1 MPQRFKKN
9 KPLTRLDKALAAIVL
24 VVTATTGM
32 LGAAPAQAQAQV
44 QGTWPDK
51 PLKLVVPYPAGG
63 NADNTARLLAT
74 QLGQRLGQ
82 PVVVDNR
89 PGGSGTIGAAAVAK
103 APADGYTL
111 LLDATAFTVNPS
123 LFPKLPFDAV
133 KDFAP
138 ISLVLQVPLLMV
150 VPAASPFQSVADVAK
165 AAKARPGHLTYASAG
180 NGGAQHLAGEL
191 FKQGHKVAITHIP
204 YRGGAPALTDLIGGQ
219 VDVMFSATTAS
230 GPFVKSGKLRALA
243 ITSPRRAEGWEAVP
257 TVAESGVPGFQV
269 SEWNGLFA
277 PAGTPR
283 PVLERLEAETRAI
296 VASPEMKK
304 RFAELGVQGVG
315 SSAQEFSAFL
325 KAETTKWAEVIR
337 TAGIRID

>member
-1 MPQRFKKN
+1 MIQILKTNR
-9 KPLTRLDKALAAIVL
+9 PLTLANKALVAMAL
-24 VVTATTGM
+24 VVTATAGV
-32 LGAAPAQAQAQV
+32 LSAAPAQA

-82 PVVVDNR
+82 QVVVDNR
-89 PGGSGTIGAAAVAK
+89 PGGSGTIGAAVVAK

-123 LFPKLPFDAV
+123 LFPKLPFDAT

-150 VPAASPFQSVADVAK
+150 VPANSPFQSVADVAK
-165 AAKARPGHLTYASAG
+165 AARARPGHLTYASAG

-191 FKQGHKVAITHIP
+191 FKQGQKVAITHIP

-219 VDVMFSATTAS
+219 VDLMFSATTAS

-243 ITSPRRAEGWEAVP
+243 ISSPRRVEGWESVP

-325 KAETTKWAEVIR
+325 KTESTKWDEVIR
-337 TAGIRID
+337 TSGIRMD

>member
-9 KPLTRLDKALAAIVL
+9 RPLALVNQALVAMVF
-24 VVTATTGM
+24 VVTSAASM
-32 LGAAPAQAQAQV
+32 LGAVPAQA

-82 PVVVDNR
+82 QVVVDNR

-123 LFPKLPFDAV
+123 LFPKLSFDAA

-150 VPAASPFQSVADVAK
+150 VPTASPFQSVADVTK

-191 FKQGHKVAITHIP
+191 FKQGQKVAITHIP

-230 GPFVKSGKLRALA
+230 GPFVKSSKLRALA
-243 ITSPRRAEGWEAVP
+243 ISAPRRVEGWEAVP

-315 SSAQEFSAFL
+315 SSAQEFSDFL
-325 KAETTKWAEVIR
+325 KTETTKWAQVIR
-337 TAGIRID
+337 TSGIRID

>member
-1 MPQRFKKN
+1 MIQIFKTN
-9 KPLTRLDKALAAIVL
+9 RPLTLVNKALAAMVL
-24 VVTATTGM
+24 VVSATAGV
-32 LGAAPAQAQAQV
+32 LSAAPAQAQGA
-44 QGTWPDK
+44 WPDK

-82 PVVVDNR
+82 QVVVDNR
-89 PGGSGTIGAAAVAK
+89 PGGSGTIGAAVVAK

-123 LFPKLPFDAV
+123 LFPKLPFDAA

-150 VPAASPFQSVADVAK
+150 VPANSPFQSVADVAK
-165 AAKARPGHLTYASAG
+165 AARARPGHLTYASAG

-191 FKQGHKVAITHIP
+191 FKQGQKVAITHIP

-219 VDVMFSATTAS
+219 VDMMFSATTAS

-243 ITSPRRAEGWEAVP
+243 ISSPGRVEGWESVP

-337 TAGIRID
+337 TSGIRMD

>member
-1 MPQRFKKN
+1 MTQILKTNR
-9 KPLTRLDKALAAIVL
+9 PLTLANKALAAMAL
-24 VVTATTGM
+24 VVTATAGV
-32 LGAAPAQAQAQV
+32 LSAAPAQA

-82 PVVVDNR
+82 QVVVDNR

-123 LFPKLPFDAV
+123 LFPKLPFDAA

-150 VPAASPFQSVADVAK
+150 VPANSPFQSVADVAK
-165 AAKARPGHLTYASAG
+165 AARARPGHLTYASAG

-191 FKQGHKVAITHIP
+191 FKQGQKVAITHIP

-219 VDVMFSATTAS
+219 VDMMFSATTAS

-243 ITSPRRAEGWEAVP
+243 ISSPRRVEGWESVP

-315 SSAQEFSAFL
+315 SSAQEFSSFL

-337 TAGIRID
+337 TSGIRMD

>member
-1 MPQRFKKN
+1 MIQILRTN
-9 KPLTRLDKALAAIVL
+9 RPLTLANKALAAMAL
-24 VVTATTGM
+24 VVTATAGV
-32 LGAAPAQAQAQV
+32 LSAAPAQA

-63 NADNTARLLAT
+63 DADNTARLLAT
-74 QLGQRLGQ
+74 QLGHRLGQ
-82 PVVVDNR
+82 QVVVDNR

-111 LLDATAFTVNPS
+111 LLDATAFTVNPN
-123 LFPKLPFDAV
+123 LFPKLPFDAA

-150 VPAASPFQSVADVAK
+150 VPANSPFQSVADLAK
-165 AAKARPGHLTYASAG
+165 AARARPGHLTYASAG

-191 FKQGHKVAITHIP
+191 FKQGQKVAITHIP

-219 VDVMFSATTAS
+219 VDMMFSATTAS

-243 ITSPRRAEGWEAVP
+243 ISSPRRVEGWESVP

-283 PVLERLEAETRAI
+283 PVLERLEAEARAI

-315 SSAQEFSAFL
+315 SSAQEFSSFL

-337 TAGIRID
+337 TSGIRMD

>member
-1 MPQRFKKN
+1 M
-9 KPLTRLDKALAAIVL
+9 
-24 VVTATTGM
+24 
-32 LGAAPAQAQAQV
+32 
-44 QGTWPDK
+44 
-51 PLKLVVPYPAGG
+51 
-63 NADNTARLLAT
+63 
-74 QLGQRLGQ
+74 
-82 PVVVDNR
+82 
-89 PGGSGTIGAAAVAK
+89 
-103 APADGYTL
+103 
-111 LLDATAFTVNPS
+111 
-123 LFPKLPFDAV
+123 
-133 KDFAP
+133 
-138 ISLVLQVPLLMV
+138 
-150 VPAASPFQSVADVAK
+150 
-165 AAKARPGHLTYASAG
+165 
-180 NGGAQHLAGEL
+180 
-191 FKQGHKVAITHIP
+191 AITHIP

-243 ITSPRRAEGWEAVP
+243 ISSPRRVEGWESVP

-315 SSAQEFSAFL
+315 SSAQEFSSFL

-337 TAGIRID
+337 SSGIRMD

>member
-1 MPQRFKKN
+1 MK
-9 KPLTRLDKALAAIVL
+9 LDKKRRLVLMQQALAAISL
-24 VVTATTGM
+24 VAIG
-32 LGAAPAQAQAQV
+32 LPAQAQN
-44 QGTWPDK
+44 WPER
-51 PLKLVVPYPAGG
+51 PIKLVVPYPAGG

-74 QLGQRLGQ
+74 QLSGRLGQ
-82 PVVVDNR
+82 QVVVDNR

-123 LFPKLPFDAV
+123 LFAKLPFDAA

-138 ISLVLQVPLLMV
+138 ISLVMQAPLLLV
-150 VPAASPFQSVADVAK
+150 VPAASPFKTVADVVQ
-165 AAKARPGHLTYASAG
+165 AAKSKPGRLTYASAG

-191 FKQGHKVAITHIP
+191 FKQGAKVSMTHIP

-219 VDVMFSATTAS
+219 VDLMFSATTAS

-243 ITSPRRAEGWEAVP
+243 ISSAQHTPGWEQVP
-257 TVAESGVPGFQV
+257 TVAESGLPGFQV
-269 SEWNGLFA
+269 NEWNGLFA
-277 PAGTPR
+277 PAGTPQ
-283 PVLERLEAETRAI
+283 PVLQRLETETRAI

-315 SSAQEFSAFL
+315 SSAQEFKSFVQS
-325 KAETTKWAEVIR
+325 ETAKWAGVIR
-337 TAGIRID
+337 TSGIRMD

>member
-1 MPQRFKKN
+1 MIQILKTNR
-9 KPLTRLDKALAAIVL
+9 PLTLANKALAAMAL
-24 VVTATTGM
+24 VVTATAGV
-32 LGAAPAQAQAQV
+32 LSAAPAQA

-63 NADNTARLLAT
+63 DADNTARLLAT

-82 PVVVDNR
+82 QVVVDNR

-123 LFPKLPFDAV
+123 LFPKLPFDAA

-150 VPAASPFQSVADVAK
+150 VPANSPFQSVADLAK
-165 AAKARPGHLTYASAG
+165 AARARPGHLTYASAG

-191 FKQGHKVAITHIP
+191 FKQGQKVAITHIP

-219 VDVMFSATTAS
+219 VDLMFSATTAS

-243 ITSPRRAEGWEAVP
+243 ISSPRRVEGWESVP

-315 SSAQEFSAFL
+315 SSAQEFSSFL

-337 TAGIRID
+337 TSGIRMD

>member
-1 MPQRFKKN
+1 MIQILKTNR
-9 KPLTRLDKALAAIVL
+9 PLTLANKALAAMAL
-24 VVTATTGM
+24 VVTATAGV
-32 LGAAPAQAQAQV
+32 LSAAPAQA

-82 PVVVDNR
+82 QVVVDNR
-89 PGGSGTIGAAAVAK
+89 PGGSGTIGAAVVAK

-123 LFPKLPFDAV
+123 LFPKLPFDAA

-150 VPAASPFQSVADVAK
+150 VSANSPFQSVADVAK

-191 FKQGHKVAITHIP
+191 FKQGQKVALTHIP

-219 VDVMFSATTAS
+219 VDLMFSATTAS

-243 ITSPRRAEGWEAVP
+243 ISSPRRVEGWESVP

-315 SSAQEFSAFL
+315 SSAQEFSSFL

-337 TAGIRID
+337 TSGIRMD

>member
-1 MPQRFKKN
+1 MIQILKTNR
-9 KPLTRLDKALAAIVL
+9 PLTLANKALAAMAL
-24 VVTATTGM
+24 VVTATAGV
-32 LGAAPAQAQAQV
+32 LSAAPAQA

-82 PVVVDNR
+82 QVVVDNR

-123 LFPKLPFDAV
+123 LFPKLPFDAA

-150 VPAASPFQSVADVAK
+150 VPANSPFQSVADLVK
-165 AAKARPGHLTYASAG
+165 AARARPGHLTYASAG

-191 FKQGHKVAITHIP
+191 FKQGQKVAITHIP

-219 VDVMFSATTAS
+219 VDMMFSATTAS

-243 ITSPRRAEGWEAVP
+243 ISSPRRVEGWESVP

-304 RFAELGVQGVG
+304 RFAELGV
-315 SSAQEFSAFL
+315 
-325 KAETTKWAEVIR
+325 
-337 TAGIRID
+337 

>member
-1 MPQRFKKN
+1 MIQILKTNR
-9 KPLTRLDKALAAIVL
+9 PLTLANKALAAMAL
-24 VVTATTGM
+24 VVTATAGV
-32 LGAAPAQAQAQV
+32 LSAAPAQA

-82 PVVVDNR
+82 QVVVDNR

-123 LFPKLPFDAV
+123 LFPKLPFDAA

-150 VPAASPFQSVADVAK
+150 VPANSPFQSVADLAK
-165 AAKARPGHLTYASAG
+165 AARARPGHLTYASAG

-191 FKQGHKVAITHIP
+191 FKQGQKVAITHIP

-219 VDVMFSATTAS
+219 VDLMFSATTAS

-243 ITSPRRAEGWEAVP
+243 ISSPRRVEGWESVP

-283 PVLERLEAETRAI
+283 PVLERLEAEARAI

-315 SSAQEFSAFL
+315 SSAQEFSSFL

-337 TAGIRID
+337 TSGIRMD

>member
-1 MPQRFKKN
+1 MIQILKTNR
-9 KPLTRLDKALAAIVL
+9 PLTLANKALAAMAL
-24 VVTATTGM
+24 VVTATAGV
-32 LGAAPAQAQAQV
+32 LSAAPAQA

-82 PVVVDNR
+82 QVVVDNR
-89 PGGSGTIGAAAVAK
+89 PGGSGTIGATAVAK

-123 LFPKLPFDAV
+123 LFPKLPFDAA

-150 VPAASPFQSVADVAK
+150 VPANSPFQSMADVAK
-165 AAKARPGHLTYASAG
+165 AARARPGHLTYASAG

-191 FKQGHKVAITHIP
+191 FKQGQKVAITHIP

-230 GPFVKSGKLRALA
+230 GPFVKSGKLRPLA
-243 ITSPRRAEGWEAVP
+243 ISSPRRVEGWESVP

-283 PVLERLEAETRAI
+283 PVLERLEAEARAI

-315 SSAQEFSAFL
+315 SSAQEFSSFL

-337 TAGIRID
+337 TSGIRMD

>member
-1 MPQRFKKN
+1 MTQILKTNR
-9 KPLTRLDKALAAIVL
+9 PLTLANKALAAMAL
-24 VVTATTGM
+24 VVTATAGV
-32 LGAAPAQAQAQV
+32 LSAAPAQA

-82 PVVVDNR
+82 QVVVDNR

-123 LFPKLPFDAV
+123 LFPKLPFDAA

-150 VPAASPFQSVADVAK
+150 VPANSPFQSVADVAK
-165 AAKARPGHLTYASAG
+165 AARARPGHLTYASAG

-191 FKQGHKVAITHIP
+191 FKQGQKVAITHIP

-219 VDVMFSATTAS
+219 VDLMFSATTAS

-243 ITSPRRAEGWEAVP
+243 ISSPRRVEGWESVP

-315 SSAQEFSAFL
+315 SSAQEFSSFL

-337 TAGIRID
+337 TSGIRMD

>member
-1 MPQRFKKN
+1 MIQILKTKR
-9 KPLTRLDKALAAIVL
+9 PLTLANKALAAMAL
-24 VVTATTGM
+24 VVTATAGV
-32 LGAAPAQAQAQV
+32 LSAAPAQA

-82 PVVVDNR
+82 QVVVDNR

-123 LFPKLPFDAV
+123 LFPKLPFDAA

-150 VPAASPFQSVADVAK
+150 VPANSPFQSVADVAK
-165 AAKARPGHLTYASAG
+165 AARARPGHLTYASAG

-191 FKQGHKVAITHIP
+191 FKQGQKVAITHIP

-243 ITSPRRAEGWEAVP
+243 ISSPRRVEGWESVP

-315 SSAQEFSAFL
+315 SSAQEFSSFL

-337 TAGIRID
+337 TSGIRMD

>member
-1 MPQRFKKN
+1 MIQIPKTNR
-9 KPLTRLDKALAAIVL
+9 PLTLANKALAAMAL
-24 VVTATTGM
+24 VVTATAGV
-32 LGAAPAQAQAQV
+32 LSAAPAQA

-82 PVVVDNR
+82 QVVVDNR

-123 LFPKLPFDAV
+123 LFPKLPFDAA

-150 VPAASPFQSVADVAK
+150 VPANSPFQSVADVAK
-165 AAKARPGHLTYASAG
+165 AARARPGHLTYASAG

-191 FKQGHKVAITHIP
+191 FKQGQKVAITHIP

-219 VDVMFSATTAS
+219 VNLMFSATTAS

-243 ITSPRRAEGWEAVP
+243 ISSPRRVEGWESVP

-315 SSAQEFSAFL
+315 SSAQEFSSFL

-337 TAGIRID
+337 TSGIRMD

>member
-1 MPQRFKKN
+1 MIQILKTNR
-9 KPLTRLDKALAAIVL
+9 PLTLANKALAAMAL
-24 VVTATTGM
+24 VVTATAGV
-32 LGAAPAQAQAQV
+32 LSAAPAQA

-82 PVVVDNR
+82 QVVVDNR

-123 LFPKLPFDAV
+123 LFPKLPFDAA

-150 VPAASPFQSVADVAK
+150 VPANSPFQSVADVAK
-165 AAKARPGHLTYASAG
+165 AARARPGHLTYASAG

-191 FKQGHKVAITHIP
+191 FKQGQKVAITHIP

-219 VDVMFSATTAS
+219 VNLMFSATTAS

-243 ITSPRRAEGWEAVP
+243 ISSPRRVEGWESVP

-283 PVLERLEAETRAI
+283 PVLERLEAEARAI

-315 SSAQEFSAFL
+315 SSAQEFSSFL

-337 TAGIRID
+337 TSGIRMD

>member
-1 MPQRFKKN
+1 MTQILKTNR
-9 KPLTRLDKALAAIVL
+9 PLTLANKALAAMAL
-24 VVTATTGM
+24 VVTATAGV
-32 LGAAPAQAQAQV
+32 LSAAPAQA

-74 QLGQRLGQ
+74 HLGHRLGQ
-82 PVVVDNR
+82 QVVVDNR

-123 LFPKLPFDAV
+123 LFPKLPFDAA

-150 VPAASPFQSVADVAK
+150 VPANSPFQSVADVAK
-165 AAKARPGHLTYASAG
+165 AARARPGHLTYASAG

-191 FKQGHKVAITHIP
+191 FKQGQKVAITHIP

-219 VDVMFSATTAS
+219 VNLMFSATTAS

-243 ITSPRRAEGWEAVP
+243 ISSPRRVEGWESVP

-283 PVLERLEAETRAI
+283 PVLERLEAEARAI

-315 SSAQEFSAFL
+315 SSAQEFSSFL

-337 TAGIRID
+337 TSGIRMD

>member
-1 MPQRFKKN
+1 MIQILKTNR
-9 KPLTRLDKALAAIVL
+9 PLTLANKALAAMAL
-24 VVTATTGM
+24 VVTATAGV
-32 LGAAPAQAQAQV
+32 LSAAPAQA

-82 PVVVDNR
+82 QVVVDNR

-123 LFPKLPFDAV
+123 LFPKLPFDAA

-150 VPAASPFQSVADVAK
+150 VPANSPFQSVADVAK
-165 AAKARPGHLTYASAG
+165 AARARPGHLTYASAG

-191 FKQGHKVAITHIP
+191 FKQGQKVAITHIP

-219 VDVMFSATTAS
+219 VDLMFSATTAS

-243 ITSPRRAEGWEAVP
+243 ISSPRRVEGWESVP

-337 TAGIRID
+337 TAGIRMD

>member
-1 MPQRFKKN
+1 MTQILKTNR
-9 KPLTRLDKALAAIVL
+9 PLTLANKALVAMAL
-24 VVTATTGM
+24 VVTATAGV
-32 LGAAPAQAQAQV
+32 LSAAPAQA

-82 PVVVDNR
+82 QVVVDNR

-123 LFPKLPFDAV
+123 LFPKLPFDAA

-150 VPAASPFQSVADVAK
+150 VPANSPFQSVADVAK
-165 AAKARPGHLTYASAG
+165 AARARPGHLTYASAG

-191 FKQGHKVAITHIP
+191 FKQGQKVAITHIP

-219 VDVMFSATTAS
+219 VDLMFSATTAS

-243 ITSPRRAEGWEAVP
+243 ISSPRRVEGWESVP

-304 RFAELGVQGVG
+304 RFAELGV
-315 SSAQEFSAFL
+315 
-325 KAETTKWAEVIR
+325 
-337 TAGIRID
+337 

>member
-1 MPQRFKKN
+1 MIQIFKTN
-9 KPLTRLDKALAAIVL
+9 RPLTLVNKALAAMVL
-24 VVTATTGM
+24 VVSATAGV
-32 LGAAPAQAQAQV
+32 LSAAPAQAQGA
-44 QGTWPDK
+44 WPDK

-82 PVVVDNR
+82 QVVVDNR

-123 LFPKLPFDAV
+123 LFPKLPFDAA

-150 VPAASPFQSVADVAK
+150 VPANSPFQSVADVAK
-165 AAKARPGHLTYASAG
+165 AARARPGHLTYASAG

-191 FKQGHKVAITHIP
+191 FKQGQKVAITHIP

-219 VDVMFSATTAS
+219 VDLMFSATTAS

-243 ITSPRRAEGWEAVP
+243 ISSPRRVEGWESVP

-315 SSAQEFSAFL
+315 SSAQEFSSFL

-337 TAGIRID
+337 TSGIRMD

>member
-1 MPQRFKKN
+1 MIQILKTNR
-9 KPLTRLDKALAAIVL
+9 PLTLANKALAAMAL
-24 VVTATTGM
+24 VVTATAGV
-32 LGAAPAQAQAQV
+32 LSAAPAQA

-74 QLGQRLGQ
+74 QLGHRLGQ
-82 PVVVDNR
+82 QVVVDNR

-123 LFPKLPFDAV
+123 LFPKLPFDAA

-150 VPAASPFQSVADVAK
+150 VPANSPFQSVADLAK
-165 AAKARPGHLTYASAG
+165 AARARPGHLTYASAG

-191 FKQGHKVAITHIP
+191 FKQGQKVAITHIP

-219 VDVMFSATTAS
+219 VDMMFSATTAS

-243 ITSPRRAEGWEAVP
+243 ISSPRRVEGWESVP

-315 SSAQEFSAFL
+315 SSAQEFSSFL

-337 TAGIRID
+337 TSGIRMD

>member
-1 MPQRFKKN
+1 MQQNFKKN
-9 KPLTRLDKALAAIVL
+9 RPIALVNKALAAMIL
-24 VVTATTGM
+24 VVTCAAGT
-32 LGAAPAQAQAQV
+32 LGAAPAQA

-63 NADNTARLLAT
+63 NADNTARLLST

-82 PVVVDNR
+82 QVVVDNR

-123 LFPKLPFDAV
+123 LFPKLPFDAA

-150 VPAASPFQSVADVAK
+150 VPANSPFQSVADVTK
-165 AAKARPGHLTYASAG
+165 AARARPGHLTYASAG

-191 FKQGHKVAITHIP
+191 FKQGQKVAITHIP

-219 VDVMFSATTAS
+219 VDLMFSATTAS

-243 ITSPRRAEGWEAVP
+243 ISSPRRVEGWESVP

-296 VASPEMKK
+296 VASPDMKK

-315 SSAQEFSAFL
+315 SSAQEFSSFL

-337 TAGIRID
+337 TSGIRMD

>member
-1 MPQRFKKN
+1 MIQILKTNR
-9 KPLTRLDKALAAIVL
+9 PLTLANKALAAMAL
-24 VVTATTGM
+24 VVTATAGV
-32 LGAAPAQAQAQV
+32 LSAAPAQA

-74 QLGQRLGQ
+74 QLGHRLGQ
-82 PVVVDNR
+82 QVVVDNR

-123 LFPKLPFDAV
+123 LFPKLPFDAA

-150 VPAASPFQSVADVAK
+150 VPANSPFQSVADVAK
-165 AAKARPGHLTYASAG
+165 AARARPGHLTYASAG

-191 FKQGHKVAITHIP
+191 FKQGQKVAMTHIP

-219 VDVMFSATTAS
+219 VDLMFSATTAS

-243 ITSPRRAEGWEAVP
+243 ISSPRRVEGWESVP

-315 SSAQEFSAFL
+315 SSAQEFSSFL

-337 TAGIRID
+337 TSGIRMD

>member
-1 MPQRFKKN
+1 MIQILRTN
-9 KPLTRLDKALAAIVL
+9 RPLTLANKALAAMVL
-24 VVTATTGM
+24 VVTCAAGT
-32 LGAAPAQAQAQV
+32 LGVAPAQA

-74 QLGQRLGQ
+74 QLGHRLGQ
-82 PVVVDNR
+82 QVVVDNR

-123 LFPKLPFDAV
+123 LFPKLPFDAA

-150 VPAASPFQSVADVAK
+150 VPANSPFQSVADVAK
-165 AAKARPGHLTYASAG
+165 AARARPGHLTYASAG

-191 FKQGHKVAITHIP
+191 FKQGQKVAITHIP

-219 VDVMFSATTAS
+219 VNLMFSATTAS

-243 ITSPRRAEGWEAVP
+243 ISSPRRVEGWESVP

-283 PVLERLEAETRAI
+283 PVLERLEAEARAI

-315 SSAQEFSAFL
+315 SSAQEFSSFL

-337 TAGIRID
+337 TSGIRMD

>member
-1 MPQRFKKN
+1 MTQILKTNR
-9 KPLTRLDKALAAIVL
+9 PLTLANKALVAMAL
-24 VVTATTGM
+24 VVTATAGV
-32 LGAAPAQAQAQV
+32 LSAAPAQA

-82 PVVVDNR
+82 QVVVDNR

-123 LFPKLPFDAV
+123 LFPKLPFDAA

-150 VPAASPFQSVADVAK
+150 VPANSPFQSVADLVK

-191 FKQGHKVAITHIP
+191 FKQGQKVAITHIP

-219 VDVMFSATTAS
+219 VDMMFSATTAS

-243 ITSPRRAEGWEAVP
+243 ISSPRRVEGWESVP

-315 SSAQEFSAFL
+315 SSAQEFSSFL

-337 TAGIRID
+337 TSGIRID

>member
-1 MPQRFKKN
+1 MIQILKTNR
-9 KPLTRLDKALAAIVL
+9 PLTLANKALVAMAL
-24 VVTATTGM
+24 VVTATAGV
-32 LGAAPAQAQAQV
+32 LSAAPAQA

-82 PVVVDNR
+82 QVVVDNR

-123 LFPKLPFDAV
+123 LFPKLPFDAA

-150 VPAASPFQSVADVAK
+150 VPANSPFQSVADVAK
-165 AAKARPGHLTYASAG
+165 AARARPGHLTYASAG
-180 NGGAQHLAGEL
+180 NGGAQHLGGEL
-191 FKQGHKVAITHIP
+191 VKQGQKVAITHIP

-230 GPFVKSGKLRALA
+230 GPFVKSGKLRPLA
-243 ITSPRRAEGWEAVP
+243 ISSPRRVEGWESVP

-296 VASPEMKK
+296 VTSPEMKK

-315 SSAQEFSAFL
+315 SSAQEFSSFL

-337 TAGIRID
+337 TSGIRMD

>member
-1 MPQRFKKN
+1 MIQILKTNR
-9 KPLTRLDKALAAIVL
+9 PLTLANKALAAMAL
-24 VVTATTGM
+24 VVTATAGV
-32 LGAAPAQAQAQV
+32 LSAAPAQA

-82 PVVVDNR
+82 QVVVDNR

-123 LFPKLPFDAV
+123 LFPKLPFDAA

-150 VPAASPFQSVADVAK
+150 VPANSPFQSVADVAK
-165 AAKARPGHLTYASAG
+165 AARARPGHLTYASAG

-191 FKQGHKVAITHIP
+191 FKQGQKVAITHIP

-219 VDVMFSATTAS
+219 VNLMFSATTAS

-243 ITSPRRAEGWEAVP
+243 ISSPRRVEGWESVP

-283 PVLERLEAETRAI
+283 PVLERLEAEARAI
-296 VASPEMKK
+296 VTSPEMKK

-315 SSAQEFSAFL
+315 SSAQEFSSFL

-337 TAGIRID
+337 TSGIRMD